1 MKQPRWIQTIV
12 FLVFAIIVLLP
23 ILFMVIGSFWA
34 DGQLSLSSYREL
46 LFDKRQ
52 IGLIKNSFGL
62 SFGATLLS
70 LAIGVPLAFLSA
82 KTNLCGRKIVG
93 VVYFIPI
100 LIPPYMHA
108 IVWTHLLSKNGLIN
122 QCIAQ
127 LFSLKETPFDI
138 YGLPGAI
145 FVMTLAYF
153 PFVTLLTAS
162 GLRSIDRRMEEASLL
177 HHGPWKTIKG
187 ITLPLVAPHILCGA
201 LFVFIFSVI
210 NFGVP
215 DILRLRV
222 YPLEVFIQFSA
233 YYNEKAAMAL
243 SLPLVA
249 LTFLLIVLQKWYMK
263 DQSYVNLASGFEK
276 TKRYHL
282 ERLQGLAC
290 IFAFGVLFLSVVAP
304 IGVLLNVAGPLST
317 YVKVL
322 ETSKTQIGYSIVL
335 ALFGGLSMVCLAF
348 FISYF
353 IEKMSGQIRTLA
365 EFATLI
371 PFAIP
376 ATVLGIGMIKVWNRP
391 ITDVIYGS
399 SLIIILGYVAHFIP
413 FTTRV
418 TSSALKQM
426 NPRLEEMAFLV
437 TANWFKVIGKIVL
450 PLMRPGLLAAF
461 FIGFILSV
469 GDLGTTLLIMP
480 PGKTTLPVKIYN
492 LMHYGAEQMVAA
504 LCLVL
509 IGIILVFSG
518 TFYLAYKKV
527 TKTD

>member
-1 MKQPRWIQTIV
+1 MV
-12 FLVFAIIVLLP
+12 F
-23 ILFMVIGSFWA
+23 GSFWA

-82 KTNLCGRKIVG
+82 KTNLWGRKLLGIA
-93 VVYFIPI
+93 YLIPI

-145 FVMTLAYF
+145 FVLTLAYF
-153 PFVTLLTAS
+153 PFVSLLTVS

-187 ITLPLVAPHILCGA
+187 ITLPLIAPHILCGA

-222 YPLEVFIQFSA
+222 YPLEVFIQFRA

-263 DQSYVNLASGFEK
+263 DRSYVNLTSGFEE
-276 TKRYHL
+276 TKCYHL
-282 ERLQGLAC
+282 GQLQGLAC
-290 IFAFGVLFLSVVAP
+290 IFAFGVLFLSVVTP
-304 IGVLLNVAGPLST
+304 IAVLLKVAGPLST

-353 IEKMSGQIRTLA
+353 IEKMSGQARTLA

-413 FTTRV
+413 
-418 TSSALKQM
+418 S
-426 NPRLEEMAFLV
+426 PPE
-437 TANWFKVIGKIVL
+437 
-450 PLMRPGLLAAF
+450 LL
-461 FIGFILSV
+461 LQ
-469 GDLGTTLLIMP
+469 P
-480 PGKTTLPVKIYN
+480 
-492 LMHYGAEQMVAA
+492 
-504 LCLVL
+504 
-509 IGIILVFSG
+509 
-518 TFYLAYKKV
+518 
-527 TKTD
+527 

>member
-1 MKQPRWIQTIV
+1 M
-12 FLVFAIIVLLP
+12 A
-23 ILFMVIGSFWA
+23 S
-34 DGQLSLSSYREL
+34 
-46 LFDKRQ
+46 
-52 IGLIKNSFGL
+52 
-62 SFGATLLS
+62 
-70 LAIGVPLAFLSA
+70 
-82 KTNLCGRKIVG
+82 
-93 VVYFIPI
+93 
-100 LIPPYMHA
+100 
-108 IVWTHLLSKNGLIN
+108 
-122 QCIAQ
+122 
-127 LFSLKETPFDI
+127 
-138 YGLPGAI
+138 
-145 FVMTLAYF
+145 AYF
-153 PFVTLLTAS
+153 PFVTLLTVS

-243 SLPLVA
+243 SLPLVG
-249 LTFLLIVLQKWYMK
+249 LTLLLVALQKWYMK
-263 DQSYVNLASGFEK
+263 NRSYVNLTSGFEE

-353 IEKMSGQIRTLA
+353 IERMSGQARTLA
-365 EFATLI
+365 KFATLI

-391 ITDVIYGS
+391 ITNFIYGS

-413 FTTRV
+413 FTARV
-418 TSSALKQM
+418 TSSAFNQL
-426 NPRLEEMAFLV
+426 NPRLEEAAFLV

-450 PLMRPGLLAAF
+450 PLMVPGLLAAF

-504 LCLVL
+504 LCLIL
-509 IGIILVFSG
+509 IGIILAFSG
-518 TFYLAYKKV
+518 TFYMAYKKV
-527 TKTD
+527 TKTN

>member
-1 MKQPRWIQTIV
+1 VKQPRLIQVTV
-12 FLVFAIIVLLP
+12 FLIFGIIVLLP
-23 ILFMVIGSFWA
+23 IMFMVFSSIWS

-62 SFGATLLS
+62 SLGTTFLS

-82 KTNLCGRKIVG
+82 KTNFWGRKLLGIA
-93 VVYFIPI
+93 YLIPI

-108 IVWTHLLSKNGLIN
+108 IVWAHLLSKNGLVN
-122 QCIAQ
+122 QCFAQ

-145 FVMTLAYF
+145 FIMTLAYF
-153 PFVTLLTAS
+153 PFVTMLTAS

-187 ITLPLVAPHILCGA
+187 ITLPLVAPHILCGTF
-201 LFVFIFSVI
+201 FVFIFSVI

-222 YPLEVFIQFSA
+222 YPLEIFIQFSA

-243 SLPLVA
+243 SMPLVA

-263 DQSYVNLASGFEK
+263 DRSYVNLASGFEE

-282 ERLQGLAC
+282 GRLQGLAC
-290 IFAFGVLFLSVVAP
+290 IFAFTVLFLSVVTP
-304 IGVLLNVAGPLST
+304 IAVLLKVAGPLST

-322 ETSKTQIGYSIVL
+322 ETSKTQIGYSIVI
-335 ALFGGLSMVCLAF
+335 ALLGGFSMVCLAF

-353 IEKMSGQIRTLA
+353 IERMSGQTRNLA

-376 ATVLGIGMIKVWNRP
+376 ATVLGIGMIKMWNRP

-413 FTTRV
+413 FTTRI
-418 TSSALKQM
+418 TSSALKQV

-437 TANWFKVIGKIVL
+437 TNNWFKVIGKIVL

-461 FIGFILSV
+461 FIGFILSI
-469 GDLGTTLLIMP
+469 GDMGTTLLIMP

-504 LCLVL
+504 LCLIL
-509 IGIILVFSG
+509 IGIILAFSG
-518 TFYLAYKKV
+518 IFYLSYKKV
-527 TKTD
+527 AKTD